1 MKKLTTAFLVCLFS
15 IASITALADR
25 GDRGPR
31 GPSPEEKVERMTEE
45 LNLSEDQAASLLE
58 IFTTADLEREAMRA
72 EHEALIRQDMCALFT
87 STNSQV
93 EAVLS
98 ADQYAQL
105 EEKMQRRADHRAEHA
120 NWRGK
125 GGKGR
130 PSLEDCETASESA

>member
-1 MKKLTTAFLVCLFS
+1 MKKLTITFLVCLLGLAS
-15 IASITALADR
+15 IAAQADR

-31 GPSPEEKVERMTEE
+31 GHSPEQKVERLTEE

-58 IFTTADLEREAMRA
+58 IFTATDLEREAMRA

-87 STNSQV
+87 STNAQV

-105 EEKMQRRADHRAEHA
+105 EEMMQRRDDHRAEHA
-120 NWRGK
+120 EWRGK
-125 GGKGR
+125 GRKGP
-130 PSLEDCETASESA
+130 PSLEDCETTSESV